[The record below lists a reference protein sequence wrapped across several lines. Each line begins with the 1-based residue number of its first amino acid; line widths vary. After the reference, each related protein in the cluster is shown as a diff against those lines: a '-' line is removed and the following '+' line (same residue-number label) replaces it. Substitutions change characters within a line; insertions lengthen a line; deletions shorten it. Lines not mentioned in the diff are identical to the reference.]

1 MYFSQVKIGDFG
13 LARGMHKNSY
23 YKGGDFLPIRWMSP
37 EALMDQNFSSKS
49 DVWSFGVLVWEILN
63 LGKEERV
70 FIIKITEQLSI
81 ASNGAQQDSSI
92 YLLIIWT
99 IIFTFQW

>member
-1 MYFSQVKIGDFG
+1 
-13 LARGMHKNSY
+13 
-23 YKGGDFLPIRWMSP
+23 MSP

-63 LGKEERV
+63 LGKEERF
-70 FIIKITEQLSI
+70 FIIKITEQILSI
-81 ASNGAQQDSSI
+81 ASNCAQQDSSI

-99 IIFTFQW
+99 IIFTS

>member
-1 MYFSQVKIGDFG
+1 
-13 LARGMHKNSY
+13 MHKNSY

-81 ASNGAQQDSSI
+81 A
-92 YLLIIWT
+92 
-99 IIFTFQW
+99 

>member
-81 ASNGAQQDSSI
+81 ASNCAQQDSSI

>member
-81 ASNGAQQDSSI
+81 ASNCAQQDSSI

-99 IIFTFQW
+99 IIF

>member
-63 LGKEERV
+63 LGK
-70 FIIKITEQLSI
+70 FCT
-81 ASNGAQQDSSI
+81 
-92 YLLIIWT
+92 YL
-99 IIFTFQW
+99 FEFGGCRH

>member
-63 LGKEERV
+63 LGKEERF
-70 FIIKITEQLSI
+70 FIIKITKQLSI
-81 ASNGAQQDSSI
+81 SFKLCSGRLPQ

-99 IIFTFQW
+99 IIFTS